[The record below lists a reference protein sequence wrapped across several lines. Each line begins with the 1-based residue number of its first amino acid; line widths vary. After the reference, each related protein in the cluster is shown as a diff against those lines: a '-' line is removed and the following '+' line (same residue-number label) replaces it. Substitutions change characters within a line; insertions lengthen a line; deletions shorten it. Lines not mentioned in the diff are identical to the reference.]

1 MTGNQKII
9 IDFFGL
15 TNVQTINRVGVV
27 GVSNIGT
34 PLEKIALNTIT
45 GTADIRINQ
54 YKGKTGTQNP
64 SDPAA
69 DKSVLGTMVWDN
81 LTIAKGSYVDS
92 TYGNASYNEMR
103 LDSVLMTLTQAN
115 NVVLT
120 PIQGRD
126 GEVIEYVSKMSFRIN
141 VKGGIFSN
149 TPNKRPSSDI
159 INLKLMLQ
167 SNNPLTVLP
176 VKNTIIGGFLS
187 EWDISQFV
195 ILDKTIPQMMGGY
208 NYQLFEFNAIQDI
221 PVILAQNQAIS

>member
-1 MTGNQKII
+1 MTNNQKII

-15 TNVQTINRVGVV
+15 SNVQTVSRIGVL
-27 GVSNIGT
+27 GT
-34 PLEKIALNTIT
+34 TYIVQPTERLALNAIT
-45 GTADIRINQ
+45 GTADSRINQ
-54 YKGKTGTQNP
+54 YKGKTGTQNTP
-64 SDPAA
+64 DQYA
-69 DKSVLGTMVWDN
+69 DKSILGTPVWDN
-81 LTIAKGSYVDS
+81 LTISKGSYVDS
-92 TYGNASYNEMR
+92 TYGNTSYNEMR

-141 VKGGIFSN
+141 VKGGVFSN
-149 TPNKRPSSDI
+149 TPNSRPVSLI
-159 INLKLMLQ
+159 ANLKLLLQ
-167 SNNPLTVLP
+167 SNNPLNVLP
-176 VKNTIIGGFLS
+176 VKNSVSGGFLS